1 VTHRQ
6 DSHGV
11 PSGLPLLS
19 IVIPVWNVA
28 AYLGPCLDSIT
39 RQSFGDVEVIAVEG
53 ASTDSSDAVL
63 DRRAAEMRAAGDARL
78 TAIHLDPPPGE
89 HRVGPGRARNAGVA
103 CAKGEYIWFVDGDDA
118 IEAGCLAA
126 IASRISRDGPDV
138 LLVGNVRVSAD
149 GKRTWP
155 GHDQQRLRPDGGPYF
170 TLAERPGVA
179 ELSMASW
186 NKIIRR
192 EFLLSTHASYL
203 EKNWPHEDIPVS
215 CEVLVA
221 AQSIAILSTP
231 CYRYREDRR
240 GSAMMTSNSAR
251 HSYAFDAWKGVLSAA
266 RKRLDANDPAI
277 APDIYAVLF
286 ERSIWHLTHIYDK
299 RSMGI
304 RWPVVRR
311 YVSRRF
317 RRRFFAQMHEHY
329 EAFKPDDFQR
339 PPSFRGIKFVL
350 IEKDAYLGY
359 GLLAPLNGLRNWIAR
374 VRRSGLSAAART

>member
-28 AYLGPCLDSIT
+28 AYLDACLDSIT
-39 RQSFGDVEVIAVEG
+39 SQSFRDVEIIAVEG
-53 ASTDSSDAVL
+53 ASTDTSDAVL
-63 DRRAAEMRAAGDARL
+63 DRRAAEMHAAGDARL

-89 HRVGPGRARNAGVA
+89 HRVGPGRARNAGLA

-118 IEAGCLAA
+118 IEAGSLAA

-149 GKRTWP
+149 GKRMRA
-155 GHDQQRLRPDGGPYF
+155 GHDQQRLLPGGGPYF

-179 ELSMASW
+179 QLSMASW

-192 EFLLSTHASYL
+192 EFLLSTHASYV
-203 EKNWPHEDIPVS
+203 EKKWPHEDIPVS
-215 CEVLVA
+215 CAVLVA
-221 AQSIAILSTP
+221 AQSIGILSAP

-240 GSAMMTSNSAR
+240 DSAMMTSNSAR
-251 HSYAFDAWKGVLSAA
+251 HSYVFDAWKGVLSAA
-266 RKRLDANDPAI
+266 RKRLDANDPAV
-277 APDIYAVLF
+277 APEIYAILF
-286 ERSIWHLTHIYDK
+286 ERSIWHLTNIYDK
-299 RSMGI
+299 RSIGI
-304 RWPVVRR
+304 RRPIARR
-311 YVSRRF
+311 YIGRRF
-317 RRRFFAQMHEHY
+317 RRKFFAQMREHY

-339 PPSFRGIKFVL
+339 PPSFRGIKFTL
-350 IEKDAYLGY
+350 IEKDAYFRY
-359 GLLAPLNGLRNWIAR
+359 GLLAPLNGLRNWIRRA
-374 VRRSGLSAAART
+374 RRSGLPAARRA